1 MERDQSDTDAIRTQI
16 RWGRMFRER
25 EGLTPCTSSV
35 RVSCTPIVF
44 SADLQVVFAMLL
56 ILARPSA
63 PLWQTG
69 GGCCRCALLA
79 CHTGPQ
85 TRIAARVA
93 GSVWCVC
100 GADLL
105 PQSRL
110 LQVVARDCSIWQVGV
125 LARTRA
131 ASAARGA
138 PMPARGW
145 ALLGEGLFAP
155 TSTTWLVQA
164 SVQSRASVE
173 LVFGA

>member
-93 GSVWCVC
+93 GSVWCVLC
-100 GADLL
+100 MVLVRIVA
-105 PQSRL
+105 QICCRK
-110 LQVVARDCSIWQVGV
+110 VVCCRSWRVI
-125 LARTRA
+125 A
-131 ASAARGA
+131 ASGRWSLSSGEPSIHRLTKGGLWARRHPGPSLERVGLGAA
-138 PMPARGW
+138 
-145 ALLGEGLFAP
+145 LGEQLLAC
-155 TSTTWLVQA
+155 TLV
-164 SVQSRASVE
+164 
-173 LVFGA
+173 